1 MQKNYGKPEN
11 PQNQQQKSKNQKQRK
26 PKNFTEQRQR
36 SKTPLRTQWTKNKS
50 QSRSRSR
57 SKNRPKTKNTKPL
70 YSEVVKNRDKKPT
83 SKPNMKRPNLKPNRN
98 QTPNNRNKSLP
109 SKNKNVDK
117 ERCGTENKTDSFFRC
132 GSEQN
137 RLPNR
142 GTFRNQSETSNR
154 VDPKIINLS
163 NRKLDSDEMKVL
175 NKGLKYTQHLQL
187 TLIHSQ
193 WISKNFAEN

>member
-1 MQKNYGKPEN
+1 MYSIRDITSEIRYRKRYYLLIDIENYGKPEN

-117 ERCGTENKTDSFFRC
+117 NDVERRTKRIHFLGVGRNKTAYQIEER
-132 GSEQN
+132 
-137 RLPNR
+137 
-142 GTFRNQSETSNR
+142 SET
-154 VDPKIINLS
+154 NLKQVTGS
-163 NRKLDSDEMKVL
+163 
-175 NKGLKYTQHLQL
+175 TQ
-187 TLIHSQ
+187 
-193 WISKNFAEN
+193 K